1 MYFYIYF
8 IICFLTKIYCIKSY
22 LKLNF
27 INFLRK
33 IVHMDAEVSELRSMN
48 ANLNNELM
56 KSQEVIK
63 HYEM

>member
-1 MYFYIYF
+1 
-8 IICFLTKIYCIKSY
+8 
-22 LKLNF
+22 
-27 INFLRK
+27 
-33 IVHMDAEVSELRSMN
+33 MDAEVSELRSMN